1 MLQELLQ
8 GFSKPKAQQQII
20 EYFAALPLLVPGRD
34 DHIQAGEL
42 RNGCRRKGIQMG
54 TIDALLGQLCV
65 RRELEML
72 TTDKDF
78 LHIAEVVSL
87 SVWTPPAEQTGV

>member
-1 MLQELLQ
+1 
-8 GFSKPKAQQQII
+8 
-20 EYFAALPLLVPGRD
+20 
-34 DHIQAGEL
+34 
-42 RNGCRRKGIQMG
+42 MG